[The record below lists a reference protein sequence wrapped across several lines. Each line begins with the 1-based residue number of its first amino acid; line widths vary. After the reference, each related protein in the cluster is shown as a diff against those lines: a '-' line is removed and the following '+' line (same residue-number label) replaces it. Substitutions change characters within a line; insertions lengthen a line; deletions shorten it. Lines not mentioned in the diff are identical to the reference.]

1 MNVLIVKFL
10 FKIVI
15 FIFWV
20 CSYCIKLQSLE
31 CLDLI
36 YDCLVLINVGI
47 VVFARVVLNLG
58 V

>member
-1 MNVLIVKFL
+1 MLIVKFL

-47 VVFARVVLNLG
+47 VVFVRVVLNLG